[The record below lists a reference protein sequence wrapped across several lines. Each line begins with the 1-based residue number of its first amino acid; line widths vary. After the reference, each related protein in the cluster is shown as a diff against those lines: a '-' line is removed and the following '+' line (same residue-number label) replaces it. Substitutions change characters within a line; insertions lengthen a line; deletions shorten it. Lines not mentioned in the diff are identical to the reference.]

1 MRKLLHPAS
10 PCSASY
16 VMWSGKRLDALVLLQ
31 NLAGGGAER
40 VLLGLAAGLAR
51 SAMSVQLLLLRAE
64 GAYLD
69 QVPSQL
75 EWSVLGRART
85 RQVLPAL
92 VRRLRRQ
99 RPRWLVTGLTHVNLV
114 GIAARLLALCGTRA
128 LITEHNRIEARGQ
141 VPGGAWARR
150 LMPLLYP
157 LADEIVAVSRGVG
170 ADVVRTAR
178 VSPDRVRVIHN
189 PIVSQR
195 IAALAGQGPP
205 HPWAAGDGPPL
216 IIGIGRLVP
225 QKGFA
230 TLMRAFSLVRAHR
243 PARLVIL
250 GEGPK
255 RDCLMS
261 LAQKLGIE
269 SDVLLPG
276 FVTNPFAWLGRASLF
291 VLSSAWEG
299 LPTVLVEALA
309 CGTPVV
315 ATDCPHGP
323 RDILENGDLGPLVP
337 VGDSEKMADAMRR
350 VLDAP
355 TERSRLLERAA
366 AFHEDRAIET
376 YRQILAAGT

>member
-1 MRKLLHPAS
+1 MKELLHRAPS
-10 PCSASY
+10 DSACHA
-16 VMWSGKRLDALVLLQ
+16 MWSGRRLDVLVLLQ

-40 VLLGLAAGLAR
+40 VLLSLATGLSR
-51 SAMSVQLLLLRAE
+51 SAMSVQLLLVRAE

-75 EWSVLGRART
+75 EWSSLGRART

-114 GIAARLLALCGTRA
+114 GIAARQLALCGTRA

-157 LADEIVAVSRGVG
+157 LADEIVAVSWGVG
-170 ADVVRTAR
+170 ADVARTAR
-178 VSPDRVRVIHN
+178 VSPDRVRVVYN
-189 PIVSQR
+189 PIVSKR

-205 HPWAAGDGPPL
+205 HPWVAGGGPPV

-225 QKGFA
+225 QKDFA
-230 TLMRAFSLVRAHR
+230 TLLHAFALVRVYR
-243 PARLVIL
+243 PTRLVIL
-250 GEGPK
+250 GEGPE
-255 RDCLMS
+255 RDRLML
-261 LAQKLGIE
+261 LAKELGIE
-269 SDVLLPG
+269 NDVLLPG
-276 FVTNPFAWLGRASLF
+276 FVTNSFAWLGRASLF

-323 RDILENGDLGPLVP
+323 RAILEDGDLGPLVP
-337 VGDSEKMADAMRR
+337 VGDTGKMAEAMRR
-350 VLDAP
+350 MLDAP

-366 AFHEDRAIET
+366 AFHEDRAIEA
-376 YRQILAAGT
+376 YRQILAGGI